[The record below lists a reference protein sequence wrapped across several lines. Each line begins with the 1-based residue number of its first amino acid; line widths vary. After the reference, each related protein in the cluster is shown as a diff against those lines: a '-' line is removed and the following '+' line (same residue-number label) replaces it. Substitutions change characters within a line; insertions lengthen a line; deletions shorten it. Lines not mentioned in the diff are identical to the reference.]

1 MDVHPYIRLIEYALE
16 NKSFSIEQA
25 CTATKFP
32 LMDFQRVQEQL
43 FLLDEHQRENTQ
55 YYNLEM
61 QWRVRPEA
69 LFGYI
74 QFQAYRDAVESA
86 NKADQRALIATRISI
101 SALIISSLIG
111 ISAII
116 V

>member
-1 MDVHPYIRLIEYALE
+1 MDVHPYIKLIEYALG

-25 CTATKFP
+25 CAATKFP
-32 LMDFQRVQEQL
+32 LMDFQRVQEQI

-61 QWRVRPEA
+61 QWRVSPDA

-74 QFQAYRDAVESA
+74 QFKAYQDALASA
-86 NKADQRALIATRISI
+86 EKADKRAVIALIFAGASSVLTLVGLLT
-101 SALIISSLIG
+101 ALL
-111 ISAII
+111 
-116 V
+116 